1 MLQAFQAKQK
11 PSPDLSNRTH
21 VLTAFMLKGFPDI
34 YTRPC
39 DGSMARPHRIR
50 FGLRPFWLICL
61 SGLGLL
67 VTGLSLLMSQVSQT
81 APPKARK
88 EDINEVIHGITIADP
103 YRWLEDQT
111 SPETRAWIDGENR
124 YTRSLLD
131 PIPGRDAIRKRLT
144 ELEKVDTLS
153 TPQERGGRYF
163 FYRRRPNQD
172 LFVIWVRQ
180 GFEGEDQILL
190 DPHPMS
196 PNHTTTVQ
204 LESISA
210 DGNLVA
216 YGVRRGGIDEVSVH
230 LMNVGDR
237 KELADV
243 LPEARYESVS
253 LTPNKTALYYCRQ
266 TAEGPRLFYHPLGS
280 DPASDRELFGKGYG
294 PEKIMIC
301 SLSEDGQYLLVQVL
315 YGAAADKTEIYV
327 QDLAKHAPLLPVVK
341 DISARFT
348 GSIGGSH
355 LFLHTNWKAPKGR
368 VVSVD
373 LSNPASEHWQEVIPE
388 TDSAI
393 EDVAVAGRKI
403 LVDYL
408 RDASSRLKVFSAE
421 GRFLRDVEFPSAGT
435 VAGISGRWSS
445 DEVFYGFT
453 SFHIPFT
460 VYRYDASEGCASVW
474 ASQKVP
480 FDRSRFEVEQVWYE
494 SKDKT
499 KVPMFLVYARGLKRD
514 GSNPTLL
521 TGYGGF
527 DLSETPSF
535 SSVVAFWVERGGVFA
550 LPNLRGGGEFGEAWH
565 HDGMLEK
572 KQNVFDDFIA
582 AAEWLIQ
589 NDYTRPSH
597 LAVTGTSNGGLLVG
611 AALTQRPDL
620 FKAVVCRYPLLD
632 MIRYHK
638 FLVAPFWIPEYGS
651 SDNPEQ
657 FKSLLAYSPYQN
669 VKPGTR
675 YPAVL
680 FVTGDSDT
688 RVAPL
693 HARKM
698 AALLQAETGRGGR
711 VLLLYDTESGHS
723 GGRPL
728 SKTIDEQTDEQSF
741 ILWQLNALPK
751 GK

>member
-1 MLQAFQAKQK
+1 MAK
-11 PSPDLSNRTH
+11 
-21 VLTAFMLKGFPDI
+21 
-34 YTRPC
+34 
-39 DGSMARPHRIR
+39 PHRIR
-50 FGLRPFWLICL
+50 FGIRPFSLIFL
-61 SGLGLL
+61 LGLGLL
-67 VTGLSLLMSQVSQT
+67 ITGLSQPMSQVSQT
-81 APPKARK
+81 ARPITRRDDLK
-88 EDINEVIHGITIADP
+88 EVIHGVAIQDP

-111 SPETRAWIDGENR
+111 SPETRAWIDAENR

-131 PIPGRDAIRKRLT
+131 PIPGSDAIRKRLT

-153 TPQERGGRYF
+153 IPQERGGRYF

-172 LFVIWVRQ
+172 LFVVYVRQ
-180 GFEGEDQILL
+180 GIEGEDQILL
-190 DPHPMS
+190 DPHPLS

-210 DGNLVA
+210 DGKLAA
-216 YGVRRGGIDEVSVH
+216 YGVRRGGKDEVSIH
-230 LMNVGDR
+230 LMNVDDR
-237 KELADV
+237 KDLADV

-266 TAEGPRLFYHPLGS
+266 TDEGPRLFYHALGS

-294 PEKIMIC
+294 PEKIIVS
-301 SLSEDGQYLLVQVL
+301 SLSEDGRYLLVQVL
-315 YGAAADKTEIYV
+315 YGAAADKTEIYI
-327 QDLAKHAPLLPVVK
+327 QDLANHAPLVPVVK

-355 LFLHTNWKAPKGR
+355 LFLQTNWKAPKGR
-368 VVSVD
+368 VLSVD
-373 LSNPASEHWQEVIPE
+373 LSNPAPEHWQEVIPE
-388 TDSAI
+388 SDSAI
-393 EDVAVAGRKI
+393 ENVEGAGGKI

-453 SFHIPFT
+453 SFHIPLT
-460 VYRYDASEGCASVW
+460 VYRYDASQGGSSVW

-480 FDRSRFEVEQVWYE
+480 FDSSRFEVEQVRYE

-499 KVPMFLVYARGLKRD
+499 KVPMFLVYAKGLKRD

-527 DLSETPSF
+527 DISETPSF

-565 HDGMLEK
+565 HAGMLEK

-589 NDYTRPSH
+589 NNYTRPSH
-597 LAVTGTSNGGLLVG
+597 LAITGQSNGGLLVG

-620 FKAVVCRYPLLD
+620 FRAVVCRYPLLD

-651 SDNPEQ
+651 SEDPEQ
-657 FKSLLAYSPYQN
+657 FKSLLAYSPYHH
-669 VKPGTR
+669 VKPGTN

-698 AALLQAETGRGGR
+698 AARLQAETGSDRP

-751 GK
+751 EK